1 MDSYH
6 AGLLHQFQATFG
18 ISRSTQR
25 GGSHMDKLKRHRII
39 YVHYGSDDTEAAKA
53 GYGDAKVID
62 DTLKLNDTRMI
73 EFIDEFQDGRSI
85 LMMALFPNGFFQRL
99 SNTLAARQIRPKSAG
114 EFELHWTVFGYK
126 SDDPDLR
133 KRRLLQHNMIGPAGL
148 VSIEDGEVGA
158 LIQDVLGANPKANTV
173 IEMGGTGPIVDPDS
187 PLTEIPVRGFW
198 RYYCHLMGF
207 EPEGG
212 AAWRP

>member
-1 MDSYH
+1 
-6 AGLLHQFQATFG
+6 
-18 ISRSTQR
+18 
-25 GGSHMDKLKRHRII
+25 MDKLKRHRII